1 MSHTTP
7 PTAAVSERL
16 HGLDALRGFALLLG
30 VALHAAMAW
39 LPGAQYF
46 WVTYDADSS
55 EALSGLF
62 WWIHTFRMTTFF
74 LLAGFFARLLCE
86 RVGPRA
92 FALDRWRRV
101 TRPLLALWPLLFTGI
116 VIAVVWGAW
125 LKGGGTLP
133 AVSPP
138 GPKFT
143 PDDFPLTHLWFL
155 YVLSLFYAAALALR
169 TVILKLDLRGR
180 LSIACDALFDRL
192 MGPWAP
198 LLLAVP
204 VAVALMTQVDWYAW
218 FGVPTPDQSL
228 YPSLSALLGFGTAFA
243 VGWWLQRKS
252 ELLARVAT
260 ATWLN
265 LGLALVT
272 SALCLSIV
280 GIAPKLTPAAQD
292 GTTLLYAWA
301 YGVAGWSWTLAL
313 TGLALRFC
321 SVRSALRRY
330 LADASYWVYLLHLPV
345 VMALQV
351 AATQFEGPWWVE
363 FPVVLMI
370 GLALMFGSYHG
381 LVRNTALGAWLNG
394 RKRVLVTAAH
404 RIPMSEASSQAPH
417 PAATNRLGV

>member
-1 MSHTTP
+1 MPHP
-7 PTAAVSERL
+7 AAPSAPVSERL

-39 LPGAQYF
+39 MPGAQYF
-46 WVTYDADSS
+46 WITHDADPS

-62 WWIHTFRMTTFF
+62 WWIHSFRMTTFF
-74 LLAGFFARLLCE
+74 LLAGFFACLLCE

-101 TRPLLALWPLLFTGI
+101 GRPLLALWPLLFTGI

-125 LKGGGTLP
+125 LKGGGSLP
-133 AVSPP
+133 AESPP

-155 YVLSLFYAAALALR
+155 YVLSLFYIVTLALR
-169 TVILKLDLRGR
+169 TVILQLDPRGR
-180 LSIACDALFDRL
+180 LSTACDALFDRL

-228 YPSLSALLGFGTAFA
+228 YPNLSAVIGFGTAFA
-243 VGWWLQRKS
+243 VGWWLQRKHP
-252 ELLARVAT
+252 LLDRIAT
-260 ATWLN
+260 GVWLN
-265 LGLALVT
+265 LGLALIT
-272 SALCLSIV
+272 SVLCLSIV
-280 GIAPKLTPAAQD
+280 GIAPPLAPATQD
-292 GTTLLYAWA
+292 ATTLLYAWS

-313 TGLALRFC
+313 TGLALRYC
-321 SVRSALRRY
+321 SDHSALRRY
-330 LADASYWVYLLHLPV
+330 LADASYWVYLVHLPV

-363 FPVVLMI
+363 FPSVLML

-381 LVRNTALGAWLNG
+381 MVRNTALGAWLNG
-394 RKRVLVTAAH
+394 QKRVADNAVYRT
-404 RIPMSEASSQAPH
+404 PMSAASLQAPH
-417 PAATNRLGV
+417 PEATNRLGV